1 MWYSR
6 QPFHV
11 IEKLMCV
18 AMQNALHLSTNEVSL
33 EEKTSHANVMFSRIL
48 CYTKTWYI
56 VESKAMCSRLRDNLL
71 V

>member
-6 QPFHV
+6 QPFNV
-11 IEKLMCV
+11 IEKLMFV
-18 AMQNALHLSTNEVSL
+18 AMQNALHLSTNGISL
-33 EEKTSHANVMFSRIL
+33 EEKTSNANVTFLQIL

-56 VESKAMCSRLRDNLL
+56 VESKAMCSGLRDNLL